1 VVKARWIFWI
11 LVAAF
16 LWLMVSRQT
25 EIQSV
30 TGPLIRGQPEWV
42 LAAALLQVLYYSV
55 FAAMFQSAFSAVDVK
70 SRVRDLLSVTLVA
83 LFINVVAP
91 TWGMAGAALYVDD
104 AAHRGES
111 PARAAAGTLLA
122 QAADFSAFAI
132 ILAGGIAYLLMRHR
146 LKGYEIAG
154 TGVMLVITFSLV
166 GALLLGLWRPELLRK
181 LLDSVEKG
189 ANGLAKRVHRQA
201 LLHGGWAARSA
212 SDFSRAAK
220 AIEDHPD
227 RLAFTLGFA
236 LIAHLINI
244 ASLYSLFLAFHQPI
258 ALDPL
263 VAGYAMGILFWNVS
277 PVPQGI
283 GVVEGVMTLVY
294 ASLGIHRTIAVLV
307 VLAFRG
313 LNFWLPMLVGFFL
326 LRKVKIFGSKKEA

>member
-42 LAAALLQVLYYSV
+42 LAAALLQVLYYTV
-55 FAAMFQSAFSAVDVK
+55 FAAMFKSAFSAVDVK

-132 ILAGGIAYLLMRHR
+132 ILAGGIS
-146 LKGYEIAG
+146 IS
-154 TGVMLVITFSLV
+154 F
-166 GALLLGLWRPELLRK
+166 
-181 LLDSVEKG
+181 
-189 ANGLAKRVHRQA
+189 N
-201 LLHGGWAARSA
+201 AA
-212 SDFSRAAK
+212 
-220 AIEDHPD
+220 
-227 RLAFTLGFA
+227 
-236 LIAHLINI
+236 
-244 ASLYSLFLAFHQPI
+244 
-258 ALDPL
+258 
-263 VAGYAMGILFWNVS
+263 
-277 PVPQGI
+277 
-283 GVVEGVMTLVY
+283 
-294 ASLGIHRTIAVLV
+294 
-307 VLAFRG
+307 
-313 LNFWLPMLVGFFL
+313 
-326 LRKVKIFGSKKEA
+326 

>member
-25 EIQSV
+25 EIQKV
-30 TGPLIRGQPEWV
+30 TGPLIRGQLEWILV
-42 LAAALLQVLYYSV
+42 AALLQVLYYIV
-55 FAAMFQSAFSAVDVK
+55 FAAMFKSAFFTVDVK
-70 SRVRDLLSVTLVA
+70 SKIRDLLPVTLGA

-122 QAADFSAFAI
+122 QAADFVAFAM
-132 ILAGGIAYLLMRHR
+132 ILAGGLAYLLMRHR
-146 LKGYEIAG
+146 LRGYEIAG
-154 TGVMLVITFSLV
+154 TAVLLVITCSLA
-166 GALLLGLWRPELLRK
+166 GALLLGLRRPK
-181 LLDSVEKG
+181 LLMKILNSVQRG
-189 ANGLAKRVHRQA
+189 ANGLAKRVHKDV
-201 LLHGGWAARSA
+201 LLHDGWAARSA
-212 SDFSRAAK
+212 SDFSGAAK
-220 AIEDHPD
+220 AIKDHPE
-227 RLAFTLGFA
+227 RLAFTVVLA

-244 ASLYSLFLAFHQPI
+244 ASLYSLFLAFHETI
-258 ALDPL
+258 ELGPL

-283 GVVEGVMTLVY
+283 GVVEGVMALVY
-294 ASLGIHRTIAVLV
+294 ASLGIHRTMAVLV

-326 LRKVKIFGSKKEA
+326 LRKVKIFGPKQEA

>member
-1 VVKARWIFWI
+1 VAKAKWIFWVLI
-11 LVAAF
+11 AAF

-25 EIQSV
+25 EIQKV
-30 TGPLIRGQPEWV
+30 TGPLIRGQLAWI
-42 LAAALLQVLYYSV
+42 LAAALLQVLYYAV
-55 FAAMFQSAFSAVDVK
+55 FAAMFKSAFFTVDVK
-70 SRVRDLLSVTLVA
+70 SKIRDLLSVTLGA
-83 LFINVVAP
+83 LFINMVAP

-122 QAADFSAFAI
+122 QAADFGAFAL
-132 ILAGGIAYLLMRHR
+132 ILTGGITYLLMRHR

-154 TGVMLVITFSLV
+154 TAVLLAITCSLT
-166 GALLLGLWRPELLRK
+166 GALLLGLWRPMLLRK
-181 LLDSVEKG
+181 LLDTVERG
-189 ANGLAKRVHRQA
+189 ANGLAKRVHKEA
-201 LLHGGWAARSA
+201 LLHDGWAARSA

-220 AIEDHPD
+220 AIGDHPE
-227 RLAFTLGFA
+227 RLAFTIGIA
-236 LIAHLINI
+236 LLAHLINI
-244 ASLYSLFLAFHQPI
+244 ASLYSLFLAFHQTI
-258 ALDPL
+258 ELGPL

-283 GVVEGVMTLVY
+283 GVVEGVMALVY
-294 ASLGIHRTIAVLV
+294 SSLGIHRTVAVLI

-326 LRKVKIFGSKKEA
+326 LRKVKIFGPKQEA

>member
-1 VVKARWIFWI
+1 MVKARWIFWI
-11 LVAAF
+11 LIAAF

-25 EIQSV
+25 EIQKV
-30 TGPLIRGQPEWV
+30 TDPLIHGQLEWI
-42 LAAALLQVLYYSV
+42 LAAALLQVLYYAV
-55 FAAMFQSAFSAVDVK
+55 FAAMFKSAFFTVDVK
-70 SRVRDLLSVTLVA
+70 SKIRDLLSVTLGA
-83 LFINVVAP
+83 LFINMVAP

-122 QAADFSAFAI
+122 QAADFGAFAL
-132 ILAGGIAYLLMRHR
+132 ILTGGIAYLLMRHR

-154 TGVMLVITFSLV
+154 TAVLLVITCSLT
-166 GALLLGLWRPELLRK
+166 GALLLGLWRPMLLRK
-181 LLDSVEKG
+181 LLDSVERG
-189 ANGLAKRVHRQA
+189 ASGLAKRVHKEA
-201 LLHGGWAARSA
+201 LLLDGWAARSA

-220 AIEDHPD
+220 AIGDHPE
-227 RLAFTLGFA
+227 RLAFTIGIA
-236 LIAHLINI
+236 LLAHLINI
-244 ASLYSLFLAFHQPI
+244 ASLYSLFLAFHQTI
-258 ALDPL
+258 ELGPL

-283 GVVEGVMTLVY
+283 GVVEGVMALVY
-294 ASLGIHRTIAVLV
+294 SSLGIHRTVAVLI

-326 LRKVKIFGSKKEA
+326 LRKVKIFGPKQEA